1 MRPNVLELCEVTK
14 RFGPLTAVDGA
25 SLTVA
30 KGSIVALLGP
40 SGCGKTTLLRMI
52 AGFEQPDE
60 GEIILEGRNVAGK
73 RPYERNVGLL
83 FQDYALFPHMTVE
96 NNVAYGLHQRG
107 VEASQ
112 IKRRTDE
119 MLALVG
125 MRDFAQRYPQ
135 NLSGGQQQR
144 VALGRALANSPPLVL
159 LDEPLSALDAKL
171 RLELRAELRRILKLS
186 EATAVVVTHDQQE
199 AMTLGERVIVMEG
212 GRIRQDGLPVDLYD
226 RPQTRFIAEFI
237 GRSNWF
243 NGTLGPSSGNFRELF
258 YGAAKPLMIRDPG
271 TAKGTS
277 YDVCIRPEH
286 IRLQDRLAA
295 TPEAEK
301 GYRNRV
307 DGVVKDVVY
316 LGSNIETL
324 VTIESGKEV
333 CVVEQNSR
341 QPSRTIGQN
350 VTLLFSPEDL
360 IVIERRANP

>member
-1 MRPNVLELCEVTK
+1 MRHNVLELRRATK
-14 RFGPLTAVDGA
+14 RFGPLTAVDGV
-25 SLTVA
+25 SLSIA

-96 NNVAYGLHQRG
+96 KNVAYGLRQRG
-107 VEASQ
+107 VEPSE
-112 IKRRTDE
+112 IRRRTDE
-119 MLALVG
+119 MLTLVG
-125 MRDFAQRYPQ
+125 MRDFAHRYPQ

-144 VALGRALANSPPLVL
+144 VALGRALANNPPLVL

-199 AMTLGERVIVMEG
+199 AMTLGERVVVMEG
-212 GRIRQDGLPVDLYD
+212 GRIRQDGLPADLYD
-226 RPQTRFIAEFI
+226 RPQTRFVAEFI

-243 NGTLGPSSGNFRELF
+243 SGTLGASCGGLRELR
-258 YGAAKPLMIRDPG
+258 YGPVTPLVIRDPG
-271 TAKGTS
+271 TAEGTS

-286 IRLQDRLAA
+286 IALDDRGAA
-295 TPEAEK
+295 APDAHD
-301 GYRNRV
+301 RPLNRV
-307 DGVVKDVVY
+307 AGVVKDIVY
-316 LGSNIETL
+316 LGSNIETI
-324 VTIESGKEV
+324 VTVEAGKDI

-341 QPSRTIGQN
+341 QPGRAIGQS

-360 IVIERRANP
+360 IVIERQPSP